1 MSSTGANQETKSNMR
16 RSARQGKVAVLLLGL
31 LTVLSVVVAG
41 VAITLQRREQ
51 DLRLAKERE
60 LVVVKSQNED
70 LEQQLRD
77 VRTAKQQIEGELA
90 KIKDQLAKAAQELE
104 TERQAKE
111 ILAKSVDE
119 RQREID
125 RLGKDLEQNRSER
138 TSLSEQLAQL
148 KKEQETLHTQLAELE
163 KAKADLESKALEFS
177 SAHPTVELDK
187 VVVTGTG
194 AQAASSS
201 AAGDQA
207 AAVQGQVVVVNREY
221 DFIVM
226 NLGKNHGLAIGQEFQ
241 IVRGDQVLGRVKV
254 EKVYDELSA
263 AAILPESKKDE
274 IREGDTVKAI

>member
-1 MSSTGANQETKSNMR
+1 MR
-16 RSARQGKVAVLLLGL
+16 RIARQGKIAVLLLGL

-41 VAITLQRREQ
+41 VAITLQRRER
-51 DLRLAKERE
+51 DVRLAKERE
-60 LVVVKSQNED
+60 LLLVKSENED
-70 LEQQLRD
+70 LDQQLRE

-111 ILAKSVDE
+111 TLAKSVDE

-138 TSLSEQLAQL
+138 TSMSEQLAQL

-163 KAKADLESKALEFS
+163 QAKVDLESKVLEFS

-194 AQAASSS
+194 AQAASTS